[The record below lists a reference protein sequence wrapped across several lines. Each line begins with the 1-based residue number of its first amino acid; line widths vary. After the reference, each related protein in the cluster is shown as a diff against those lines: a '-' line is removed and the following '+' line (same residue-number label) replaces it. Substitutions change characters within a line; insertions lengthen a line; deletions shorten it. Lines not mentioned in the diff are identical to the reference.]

1 MLAADTAVTS
11 PLVTAVVALIIG
23 VCGGGGLAALLRIRA
38 DRGKVVI
45 EAAQGAVIV
54 QTSVIEDL
62 HTELARVKA
71 DVATL
76 RSEATDRGQEMAR
89 LRAENNDLRALRT
102 ELEQLR
108 EENVRLR
115 ARVTAIEDTG

>member
-1 MLAADTAVTS
+1 MIFAADTAVTS
-11 PLVTAVVALIIG
+11 PLVTTVVALIIG

-54 QTSVIEDL
+54 QTSVIDDL

-71 DVATL
+71 ELAEVRETSAQ
-76 RSEATDRGQEMAR
+76 REAESQRREAEWQKERVQMQAR
-89 LRAENNDLRALRT
+89 L
-102 ELEQLR
+102 
-108 EENVRLR
+108 
-115 ARVTAIEDTG
+115 TAVEHTATPDA